1 MVLFYGGLYM
11 IEFKSIDKKYRPA
24 PFWSW
29 NEKLST
35 DETLFQI
42 EEMEKQGMGGFFMHA
57 RGGLQTEYMG
67 DEWFENVRACIEK
80 CKENGMLPWA
90 YDENGWPSGF
100 GSGKV
105 NVKGVEYQQKYL
117 RFEKVEKITDT
128 TIANIDG
135 YHFYYEVNPFYI
147 DALDAKVVKEF
158 IKVSYQPYY
167 DNFKGEIEG
176 FFTDEPQMSR
186 VGFPWSLI
194 LPDEYKAEYGEDL
207 LEKLPQLFFQVGDYK
222 KTRMKFW
229 RLVTMLFS
237 KNFVKQIYDWCNEHG
252 FKFTGHFL
260 CEETLFSQLTPN
272 GACMPH
278 YEYMTIPGMDWLGR
292 HNTDTLTPY
301 QVGSVA
307 RQLGKKQ
314 VLSET
319 FALCGHNI
327 GHDELKWIY
336 EHQMVRGA
344 NLLCQHLEGYSNR
357 GLRKRDYP
365 PAMYIQQPW
374 WNDYKMFN
382 DSMSRIG
389 MMLSE
394 GDDGVDVLVI
404 HPQTTAW
411 TMYDGRII
419 YDEWNIPWETDI
431 MKLHKDF
438 MDVLLEL
445 ERKHINFHLCDEII
459 MERHAKVE
467 GNTIVIG
474 DKKYSKVILPRHD
487 MLFENTER
495 LLEKFK
501 ANGGIIAGVD
511 EIQENKIIDIPEITY
526 CERHCKDYDMY
537 YFVNSTENTYDAC
550 IKKGNKVMDI
560 VTGELSDFDG
570 KHTFRKYESLVVID
584 DCKGRSA
591 VQVSKKLTP
600 VDLSGEWEI
609 KKCSENILTL
619 DYCDY
624 YFDGK
629 LEEENGYILNAMYR
643 AIEKGRP
650 VNVRCDF
657 KFNAEYIPEKLYL
670 VCETPEIFDI
680 TLNDRIVDKTN
691 CGYFLDK
698 SFVKLDV
705 SKLVVLGENIISM
718 AVDFKQSEEVYENVE
733 KAKKFESEKNKLT
746 FDMEIEQI
754 YLVGDFSVKTEGVF
768 EELDRN
774 ACRYKGDFIIAK
786 PKEKITL
793 QNIERQGFPFF
804 AGEITLKKQFS
815 ANNTNMM
822 LDFTKCGIN
831 VVKSKING
839 NELQQ
844 FMWEPYSA
852 DISEFISEGNNEIEL
867 TLVNNLRNMQG
878 PFHLSTGESYLVTPA
893 DFYKEKCVWFDGE
906 EVSRWDDNYCFAC
919 VSINNRHL

>member
-1 MVLFYGGLYM
+1 M

>member
-1 MVLFYGGLYM
+1 M

-419 YDEWNIPWETDI
+419 YDVWNIPWETDI

>member
-1 MVLFYGGLYM
+1 M
-11 IEFKSIDKKYRPA
+11 IIKSKIFKNIDKKYRPI

-42 EEMEKQGMGGFFMHA
+42 EEMEKQGIGGFFMHA

-80 CKENGMLPWA
+80 CKGNGMKPWV

-105 NVKGVEYQQKYL
+105 NGKGVEYQQKYL
-117 RFEKVEKITDT
+117 RFEKGEKTTDT

-167 DNFKGEIEG
+167 DKFKGEIDG

-186 VGFPWSLI
+186 VGFPWSLV
-194 LPDEYKAEYGEDL
+194 LPNEYKAEYGEDL
-207 LEKLPQLFFQVGDYK
+207 LEKLPQLFFAVGDYK

-319 FALCGHNI
+319 FALCGHNV

-344 NLLCQHLEGYSNR
+344 NLLCQHLQGYSNR

-374 WNDYKMFN
+374 WNDSKMFN
-382 DSMSRIG
+382 DAMSRIG
-389 MMLSE
+389 MLLSE

-411 TMYDGRII
+411 TMYDGSII
-419 YDEWNIPWETDI
+419 YDEWNIPWGTDI

-438 MDVLLEL
+438 MDILLEL
-445 ERKHINFHLCDEII
+445 EKKHINFHLGDEII

-467 GNTIVIG
+467 GDMIVIG
-474 DKKYSKVILPRHD
+474 NKKYSKIILPRHEI
-487 MLFENTER
+487 LFENTER
-495 LLEKFK
+495 LLKEFR
-501 ANGGIIAGVD
+501 ANGGIVTEPD
-511 EIQENKIIDIPEITY
+511 ELQENKIIDIPEITY
-526 CERHCKDYDMY
+526 CERHCKNYDMY
-537 YFVNSTENTYDAC
+537 YFVNSTENTYDAH
-550 IKKGNKVMDI
+550 IAKGSKVMDV
-560 VTGELSDFDG
+560 VTGKISGFDG
-570 KHTFRKYESLVVID
+570 KHTFHKYESLVVID
-584 DCKGRSA
+584 DQKARTEK
-591 VQVSKKLTP
+591 QISKNLTS
-600 VDLSGEWEI
+600 VDLSGIWKVKE
-609 KKCSENILTL
+609 CSENIITM

-624 YFDGK
+624 YFDGR
-629 LEEENGYILNAMYR
+629 LEEKNGYILNAMYR
-643 AIEKGRP
+643 ALDIGKP
-650 VNVRCDF
+650 INIRCDF
-657 KFNAEYIPEKLYL
+657 RFTVEYIPEKLYL

-680 TLNDRIVDKTN
+680 TLNGMTVDKIS

-698 SFVKLDV
+698 AFVKLDI
-705 SKLVVLGENIISM
+705 SRYLLLGENFISLD
-718 AVDFKQSEEVYENVE
+718 VDFRQSKDVYENIE

-746 FDMEIEQI
+746 LDMEIEQI
-754 YLVGDFSVKTEGVF
+754 YLVGDFSVKTEGIF
-768 EELDRN
+768 KELERN
-774 ACRYKGDFIIAK
+774 ACRYKGNFVIAE
-786 PKEKITL
+786 PKEEIVL

-804 AGEITLKKQFS
+804 AGEITLSKRFI
-815 ANNTNMM
+815 ANDKNMI
-822 LDFTKCGIN
+822 LDFNKCGVNI
-831 VVKSKING
+831 VKAKING
-839 NELQQ
+839 KELQQ
-844 FMWEPYSA
+844 FMWEPYST
-852 DISEFISEGNNEIEL
+852 DISEFINKGSNDIEL

-878 PFHLSTGESYLVTPA
+878 PFHLGTGESYLVTPS
-893 DFYKEKCVWFDGE
+893 DFYKENCVWFDGKE
-906 EVSRWDDNYCFAC
+906 IDRWNDEYCFTSM
-919 VSINNRHL
+919 SINNRQM